1 MVMLADAG
9 NFPNLFFQNVA
20 KRRERTAL
28 RYKEYG
34 IWHRIGWRE
43 YGEKVREVAAGLI
56 ALGLGPDEKVSI
68 LGNNK
73 PEWLFSHLG
82 IMASGGVT
90 CGIYPTSSSDEVK
103 YLVNHSESRI
113 VFVQG
118 EEEVDKILEILQEI
132 EVTKIIVWDDE
143 GLWGFSHPRFIFFEE
158 FLEKGKAF
166 KEKNPN
172 IVDQRV
178 ADIKPEDTAMIIY
191 TSGTT
196 GRPKG
201 AMISHSNI
209 LHLAE
214 SLLEA
219 FQLDETDEVLSYL
232 PLAHVAENI
241 FSLLMAVPA
250 GITVNFVESM
260 DTLPE
265 NLREVSPTFFFS
277 VPRIWEKFASNIRI
291 KMSESTLLKRFF
303 YWLAMLVGSKYLKIE
318 GQVGRRFFWGIL
330 YWPLYWGVLYFLK
343 RQLGLERVRLGL
355 CGAAP
360 ASKELFEYFNALGIP
375 LLEGY
380 GQTESTGIIAVHRLN
395 RPRLGYVGEPLSIAE
410 VKIAEDGEILL
421 RGAGVF
427 KAYFKDPEL
436 TALTMEGGWLHT
448 GDIGAMDNGFIKIL
462 DRKKDIIIT
471 SGGKNITPSFIE
483 NKLKF
488 SIYIQDAVIVGDR
501 RAYLVALILIDEENV
516 TQYAQD
522 KRIPFTTFKDL
533 TQNKEIIKLIDNEVE
548 KINKTL
554 ARVETIKKF
563 RLLPRRFYVEDG
575 DVTPTSKVKRSTLEK
590 TYHDL
595 IDSMY
600 Q

>member
-1 MVMLADAG
+1 MLADAR
-9 NFPNLFFQNVA
+9 NFPNLFFQKVS
-20 KRRERTAL
+20 RFQERTAL

-34 IWHRIGWRE
+34 IWQRIGWQT
-43 YGEKVREVAAGLI
+43 YGEKVREVASGLV
-56 ALGLGPDEKVSI
+56 ALGLEPDEKVSI
-68 LGNNK
+68 LGSNK

-90 CGIYPTSSSDEVK
+90 CGIYPTSSSDEIK

-118 EEEVDKILEILQEI
+118 EEDVDKFLEILQEI
-132 EVTKIIVWDDE
+132 EVIKIIIWDDE
-143 GLWGFSHPRFIFFEE
+143 GLWGFSHSSFMFFDE

-166 KEKNPN
+166 NEKNPN

-178 ADIKPEDTAMIIY
+178 ANINPEDTAMIVY

-214 SLLEA
+214 SLIEA
-219 FQLDETDEVLSYL
+219 FQIDETYETLSYL

-250 GITVNFVESM
+250 GMTVNFVERIE
-260 DTLPE
+260 TLPE

-277 VPRIWEKFASNIRI
+277 VPRIWEKFSSNIRI
-291 KMSESTLLKRFF
+291 KMSESTFLKRFS
-303 YWLAMLVGSKYLKIE
+303 YWLAILVGKKYLE
-318 GQVGRRFFWGIL
+318 TRGQVCRRFFWGIL
-330 YWPLYWGVLYFLK
+330 YWPLYWSVLYFLK
-343 RQLGLERVRLGL
+343 RQLGLERVRLPV

-360 ASKELFEYFNALGIP
+360 ASKELFEFYNILGIP
-375 LLEGY
+375 LGEGY
-380 GQTESTGIIAVHRLN
+380 GQTESTGIIAVHRPK

-421 RGAGVF
+421 RGPGVF
-427 KAYFKDPEL
+427 KGYFKDPEL
-436 TALTMEGGWLHT
+436 TARTMEGGWLHT
-448 GDIGAMDNGFIKIL
+448 GDVGAMDDGFIKIL

-471 SGGKNITPSFIE
+471 AGGKNITPAFIE

-488 SIYIQDAVIVGDR
+488 SIYIQDAVVIGDNR
-501 RAYLVALILIDEENV
+501 PYLIALILIDEDNV
-516 TQYAQD
+516 SQYAQD
-522 KRIPFTTFKDL
+522 KRIPFTTFEDL
-533 TQNKEIIKLIDNEVE
+533 TQNKEILKLIDGEVE

-563 RLLPRRFYVEDG
+563 KLLPRRFYVEDG

-595 IDSMY
+595 IETMY
-600 Q
+600 R

>member
-1 MVMLADAG
+1 MVMLADAR
-9 NFPNLFFQNVA
+9 NFPNLFFQDAA
-20 KRRERTAL
+20 KRRGHIAL
-28 RYKEYG
+28 RYKDYG
-34 IWHRIGWRE
+34 IWNRISWQE

-56 ALGLGPDEKVSI
+56 ALDLVPDEKVSI
-68 LGNNK
+68 FGNNK
-73 PEWLFSHLG
+73 PEWLFSQVG
-82 IMASGGVT
+82 TMASRGVT

-103 YLVNHSESRI
+103 YIINHSESRV

-118 EEEVDKILEILQEI
+118 EEEVDKILEILPEI
-132 EVTKIIVWDDE
+132 EVTKIVVWDDK
-143 GLWGFSHPRFIFFEE
+143 GLWGFSHPRFMFFEE
-158 FLEKGKAF
+158 FLKKGKAF
-166 KEKNPN
+166 MEKNPD

-178 ADIKPEDTAMIIY
+178 AAIKPEDTAMIIY

-214 SLLEA
+214 SLIEA
-219 FQLDETDEVLSYL
+219 NPLYETDSVLSYL

-260 DTLPE
+260 DTLPGD
-265 NLREVSPTFFFS
+265 LREVSPTFFFS

-291 KMSESTLLKRFF
+291 KMSDSTHLKQFL
-303 YWLAMLVGSKYLKIE
+303 YWLAMLVGLRYVRAE
-318 GQVGRRFFWGIL
+318 RQVGRRFFWGIL
-330 YWPLYWGVLYFLK
+330 YWPFYWGVLYFLK
-343 RQLGLERVRLGL
+343 RQLGFERVRLGL

-360 ASKELFEYFNALGIP
+360 ASKELFEYYKAMGIP
-375 LLEGY
+375 LMEGY

-421 RGAGVF
+421 RGEGVF
-427 KAYFKDPEL
+427 KGYFKDPEL
-436 TALTMEGGWLHT
+436 TAITLEGGWLHT
-448 GDIGAMDNGFIKIL
+448 GDIGAMDSGFLRIL

-471 SGGKNITPSFIE
+471 AGGKNVTPAFIE

-488 SIYIQDAVIVGDR
+488 SIYIQDAVVIGDKR
-501 RAYLVALILIDEENV
+501 RYLVALVLIDEENV

-522 KRIPFTTFKDL
+522 NQIPFTTFEDL
-533 TQNKEIIKLIDNEVE
+533 TQNREIIKLIDKEVQE
-548 KINKTL
+548 VNKTL

-563 RLLPRRFYVEDG
+563 KLLPRRFYVEDG

-600 Q
+600 N